1 MKNSALDLHGIRHD
15 QVARTV
21 ENFVLL
27 NQDQIPL
34 EIICGN
40 SQRMIDLVISVLDR
54 IASCSSLFTAVLSFN
69 CFKYFLA
76 FQFFAIEMIFD

>member
-1 MKNSALDLHGIRHD
+1 MSNSALDLHGIRHD

-40 SQRMIDLVISVLDR
+40 SQKMINLVMEVIRRLDCENYER
-54 IASCSSLFTAVLSFN
+54 L
-69 CFKYFLA
+69 
-76 FQFFAIEMIFD
+76 QGMIMVRKV

>member
-1 MKNSALDLHGIRHD
+1 MNNSALDLHGIRHY
-15 QVARTV
+15 QVARMV

-54 IASCSSLFTAVLSFN
+54 IGCENYERIDYGT
-69 CFKYFLA
+69 
-76 FQFFAIEMIFD
+76 IMIRKL

>member
-1 MKNSALDLHGIRHD
+1 MFLTSTALNMAKWTR
-15 QVARTV
+15 AV

-40 SQRMIDLVISVLDR
+40 SQRMIDLVISVLER
-54 IASCSSLFTAVLSFN
+54 IGCE
-69 CFKYFLA
+69 YFERIDYGTIMVRKL
-76 FQFFAIEMIFD
+76 

>member
-15 QVARTV
+15 QVARPV

-54 IASCSSLFTAVLSFN
+54 IGCENYERIDYGT
-69 CFKYFLA
+69 
-76 FQFFAIEMIFD
+76 IMIRKL

>member
-1 MKNSALDLHGIRHD
+1 MKNSVLDLHGISHD
-15 QVARTV
+15 QVDRVV

-40 SQRMIDLVISVLDR
+40 SQVMINLVISVLDR
-54 IASCSSLFTAVLSFN
+54 IGCENFERVDYGT
-69 CFKYFLA
+69 
-76 FQFFAIEMIFD
+76 IMIRKL

>member
-1 MKNSALDLHGIRHD
+1 MKNSVLDLHGISHD
-15 QVARTV
+15 QVDRVV

-40 SQRMIDLVISVLDR
+40 SQVMVNLVISVLDR
-54 IASCSSLFTAVLSFN
+54 IGCENFERVDYGT
-69 CFKYFLA
+69 
-76 FQFFAIEMIFD
+76 IMIRKL

>member
-1 MKNSALDLHGIRHD
+1 MNNSALDLHGIKHD
-15 QVARTV
+15 QVARKV

-54 IASCSSLFTAVLSFN
+54 IGCENYERIDYGT
-69 CFKYFLA
+69 
-76 FQFFAIEMIFD
+76 IMIRKL

>member
-1 MKNSALDLHGIRHD
+1 MENSVLDLHGIKHG
-15 QVARTV
+15 QVDRAV

-40 SQRMIDLVISVLDR
+40 SQRMIDLVSEVL
-54 IASCSSLFTAVLSFN
+54 N
-69 CFKYFLA
+69 
-76 FQFFAIEMIFD
+76 QIECEQYDQIRFDTIIVRKL

>member
-1 MKNSALDLHGIRHD
+1 MNNSALDLHGIKHA
-15 QVARTV
+15 QVARMV

-54 IASCSSLFTAVLSFN
+54 IGCENFERIDYGT
-69 CFKYFLA
+69 
-76 FQFFAIEMIFD
+76 IMIRKL

>member
-1 MKNSALDLHGIRHD
+1 MDNSALDLHGIRHD
-15 QVARTV
+15 QVAIMV

-40 SQRMIDLVISVLDR
+40 SQRMIDLVISVLVEIGCENFQR
-54 IASCSSLFTAVLSFN
+54 IDYGT
-69 CFKYFLA
+69 
-76 FQFFAIEMIFD
+76 IMIRKL

>member
-1 MKNSALDLHGIRHD
+1 MWKIMNNSVLDLHGIKHG
-15 QVARTV
+15 QVDRTV

-54 IASCSSLFTAVLSFN
+54 IGCENYKRIDYGT
-69 CFKYFLA
+69 
-76 FQFFAIEMIFD
+76 IMIRKL

>member
-1 MKNSALDLHGIRHD
+1 MNNSVLDLHGFKHD
-15 QVARTV
+15 QVDIAV

-40 SQRMIDLVISVLDR
+40 SQRMIDLVISVLKR
-54 IASCSSLFTAVLSFN
+54 IGCENYVRIDYGTIMVRKL
-69 CFKYFLA
+69 
-76 FQFFAIEMIFD
+76 

>member
-1 MKNSALDLHGIRHD
+1 MSNSALDLHGIRHD

-40 SQRMIDLVISVLDR
+40 SQVMVNLVISILNR
-54 IASCSSLFTAVLSFN
+54 IGCENFERVDYGTIIIRKL
-69 CFKYFLA
+69 
-76 FQFFAIEMIFD
+76 

>member
-1 MKNSALDLHGIRHD
+1 MKNSVLDLHGISHD
-15 QVARTV
+15 QVDRVV

-40 SQRMIDLVISVLDR
+40 SQVMVNLVISVLDR
-54 IASCSSLFTAVLSFN
+54 IDCENFERVDYGT
-69 CFKYFLA
+69 
-76 FQFFAIEMIFD
+76 IMIRKL

>member
-1 MKNSALDLHGIRHD
+1 
-15 QVARTV
+15 V

-40 SQRMIDLVISVLDR
+40 SQRMIDLVISVLER
-54 IASCSSLFTAVLSFN
+54 IRCE
-69 CFKYFLA
+69 YFERIDYGTIMVRKL
-76 FQFFAIEMIFD
+76 

>member
-1 MKNSALDLHGIRHD
+1 MKNSVLDLHGIKHG
-15 QVARTV
+15 QVDRIV

-27 NQDQIPL
+27 NQNQIPL

-54 IASCSSLFTAVLSFN
+54 IGCENYKRIDYGT
-69 CFKYFLA
+69 
-76 FQFFAIEMIFD
+76 IMIRKL

>member
-15 QVARTV
+15 QVARMV
-21 ENFVLL
+21 ENYVLL

-54 IASCSSLFTAVLSFN
+54 IGCENFERIDYGT
-69 CFKYFLA
+69 
-76 FQFFAIEMIFD
+76 IMIRKL

>member
-15 QVARTV
+15 QVARMV

-54 IASCSSLFTAVLSFN
+54 IGCENFERIDYGT
-69 CFKYFLA
+69 
-76 FQFFAIEMIFD
+76 IMIRKL

>member
-1 MKNSALDLHGIRHD
+1 MNNSALDLHGIRHD
-15 QVARTV
+15 QVARMV

-54 IASCSSLFTAVLSFN
+54 IGCENYERIDYGT
-69 CFKYFLA
+69 
-76 FQFFAIEMIFD
+76 IMIRKL

>member
-1 MKNSALDLHGIRHD
+1 MKNSVLDLHGIKHG
-15 QVARTV
+15 QVDRIV

-40 SQRMIDLVISVLDR
+40 SQRMIDLVLLVLER
-54 IASCSSLFTAVLSFN
+54 IGCENFERIDYGTIMVRKL
-69 CFKYFLA
+69 
-76 FQFFAIEMIFD
+76 

>member
-1 MKNSALDLHGIRHD
+1 MNNSALDLHGIKHD

-54 IASCSSLFTAVLSFN
+54 IGCENYKRIDYGT
-69 CFKYFLA
+69 
-76 FQFFAIEMIFD
+76 IMIRKL

>member
-1 MKNSALDLHGIRHD
+1 MNNSALDLHGLKHD
-15 QVARTV
+15 RVDRAV

-40 SQRMIDLVISVLDR
+40 SQKMIDLVISVLVGIGCENFQR
-54 IASCSSLFTAVLSFN
+54 IDYGT
-69 CFKYFLA
+69 
-76 FQFFAIEMIFD
+76 IMIRKL